1 MFIWSD
7 DFQHVWWKRGGK
19 ITQVWPQSKQK
30 VPYFHRKQKEC
41 PEINADFI
49 KHADVIC
56 LLTINENLKVII
68 STLYHVALSMK
79 IYSQWL
85 TPLSDYLLESKCR
98 ECPLPKAFQAQ
109 VPSKFEETWDPE
121 VYGSFTVCKRCPRIA
136 TNLRR
141 WEFQETLKTPL
152 TINLQFYC
160 GTILKW

>member
-109 VPSKFEETWDPE
+109 VLSKFGETWKTRKSMVPLLFANVAPE
-121 VYGSFTVCKRCPRIA
+121 LLLIWDDESFKKLWKPPWLSICNFTA
-136 TNLRR
+136 G
-141 WEFQETLKTPL
+141 
-152 TINLQFYC
+152 QF
-160 GTILKW
+160 